1 MHRVSV
7 HTLFIDR
14 PDSLLI
20 YMFNCNYIIWT
31 CITTCVTCIFWYSSL
46 SRLHPQSLVPQW
58 VGADEYTCPNYSDE
72 DDENQGLHILHT
84 PDHLHNRNDSFR

>member
-1 MHRVSV
+1 MHHLSV

-20 YMFNCNYIIWT
+20 HMFNRNYIIST

-46 SRLHPQSLVPQW
+46 SRLYPQSLVPQW
-58 VGADEYTCPNYSDE
+58 VGADEYTCPYYG
-72 DDENQGLHILHT
+72 DENQGLHILHT
-84 PDHLHNRNDSFR
+84 PDHLHNRYDSFR